1 MSFINHISN
10 IQNSSLSGSF
20 STEPAQASTCDLDW
34 FSESAS
40 AGMEGMITLPDTLSN
55 QSLSVSEL
63 SNQILSF
70 LGSPGI

>member
-1 MSFINHISN
+1 MSFINQISN
-10 IQNSSLSGSF
+10 IQNSTLSGSF

-40 AGMEGMITLPDTLSN
+40 TGKEGMITLSDSLSD